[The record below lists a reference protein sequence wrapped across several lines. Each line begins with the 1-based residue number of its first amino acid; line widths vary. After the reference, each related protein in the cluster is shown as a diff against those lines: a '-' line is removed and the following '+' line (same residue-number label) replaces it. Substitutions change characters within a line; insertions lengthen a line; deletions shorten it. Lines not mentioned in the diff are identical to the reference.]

1 MNSNY
6 DINIDNYDEEE
17 LLQILKINIPIE
29 SLTVSQLS
37 THMNILL
44 TPLLS
49 SSSSSSSYNEIIDFF
64 QKAAEKLENIIVE
77 RNQNS
82 ISVDSPIISAP
93 TLSST
98 SLTSN
103 SNLNREIVDS
113 SNHPVIL
120 PQYPS
125 AINTNKTPYPEG
137 IINPIQKKNNYEN
150 N

>member
-64 QKAAEKLENIIVE
+64 PK
-77 RNQNS
+77 S
-82 ISVDSPIISAP
+82 GG
-93 TLSST
+93 
-98 SLTSN
+98 
-103 SNLNREIVDS
+103 
-113 SNHPVIL
+113 
-120 PQYPS
+120 
-125 AINTNKTPYPEG
+125 KTRKY
-137 IINPIQKKNNYEN
+137 NC
-150 N
+150 